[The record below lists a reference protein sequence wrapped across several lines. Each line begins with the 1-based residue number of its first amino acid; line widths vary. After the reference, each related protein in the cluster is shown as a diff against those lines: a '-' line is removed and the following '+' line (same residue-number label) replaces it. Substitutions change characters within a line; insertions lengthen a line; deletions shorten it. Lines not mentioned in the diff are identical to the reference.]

1 MNYQVHQRKKV
12 NIKVELL
19 PLGMHISIIINN
31 TTLITVMTG
40 DIVILAHVLLLTIS
54 KIQRELFL

>member
-1 MNYQVHQRKKV
+1 
-12 NIKVELL
+12 
-19 PLGMHISIIINN
+19 MHISIIINN

>member
-1 MNYQVHQRKKV
+1 MNYQPHQRKKV

-19 PLGMHISIIINN
+19 PSGMHISIIINN
-31 TTLITVMTG
+31 TALTTVMTG